1 MNRPYLIALTVAGVA
16 FGMMLSG
23 CTAMQIAA
31 AEKCSVLTPQL
42 NSDKATVEKKW
53 GEPVVEK
60 SVEDLTF
67 SHYTTTCA
75 DGTVSATSSAVVSLV
90 TYGLSDFSTAGLS
103 DNCRFVLYKNGQ
115 VVGSNNQCAIDEKMD
130 DPVLKKI
137 TIIEGK
143 TKLSDITGVIDFAR
157 ESTYPNRVV
166 YDFGVA
172 QEKLPTLAALKAKI
186 THQDGK
192 TEEVLCDN
200 FAQQSLTIIAN
211 DNGVITKAQY
221 EHID

>member
-1 MNRPYLIALTVAGVA
+1 MQRPYLIALTIATVAC
-16 FGMMLSG
+16 GMMLSG

-31 AEKCSVLTPQL
+31 AEKCSVLTPEV

-103 DNCRFVLYKNGQ
+103 DHCRLVLYKDGM
-115 VVGSNNQCAIDEKMD
+115 VVGSNNQCVVDKKMD

-137 TIIEGK
+137 TIVEGQ
-143 TKLSDITGVIDFAR
+143 TKLADVANTIDIAR
-157 ESTYPNRVV
+157 KSTYTNRVV
-166 YDFGVA
+166 YDFGVP
-172 QEKLPTLAALKAKI
+172 QENLPVLSTIKAKI
-186 THQDGK
+186 THQNGK

-200 FAQQSLTIIAN
+200 FAQQSLTLVTN
-211 DNGVITKAQY
+211 DAGVITNAQY
-221 EHID
+221 QHID